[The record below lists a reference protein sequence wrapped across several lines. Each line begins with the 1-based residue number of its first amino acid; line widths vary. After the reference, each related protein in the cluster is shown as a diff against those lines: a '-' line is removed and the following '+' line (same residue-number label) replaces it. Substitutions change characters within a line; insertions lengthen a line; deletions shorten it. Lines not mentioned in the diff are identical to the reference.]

1 MKIIVKKIK
10 ENKDGSADVNV
21 YYDKQG
27 LHFLVQQGLAMTL
40 VEAIMTEKTG
50 ELYNVSSV
58 LGSVPKKSSK
68 KSSSVKLESV
78 KRVRAKR
85 ST

>member
-27 LHFLVQQGLAMTL
+27 LHFLVQQGLTMTL

-50 ELYNVSSV
+50 ELYNVSSI
-58 LGSVPKKSSK
+58 LKTVPKKTVVK
-68 KSSSVKLESV
+68 KQQTK
-78 KRVRAKR
+78 KK
-85 ST
+85 

>member
-21 YYDKQG
+21 YYDKEG
-27 LHFLVQQGLAMTL
+27 LHFLVQQGLTMTL

-50 ELYNVSSV
+50 ELYNVSSI
-58 LGSVPKKSSK
+58 LKTVPKKTVVK
-68 KSSSVKLESV
+68 KQQTK
-78 KRVRAKR
+78 KK
-85 ST
+85 

>member
-1 MKIIVKKIK
+1 MKIIVKRIK

-27 LHFLVQQGLAMTL
+27 LHFLVQQGLTMTL

-50 ELYNVSSV
+50 KLYNVSSI
-58 LGSVPKKSSK
+58 LKTVPKKIVVK
-68 KSSSVKLESV
+68 KQQTK
-78 KRVRAKR
+78 KK
-85 ST
+85 

>member
-27 LHFLVQQGLAMTL
+27 LHFLVQQGLTMTL

-50 ELYNVSSV
+50 KLYNVSSI
-58 LGSVPKKSSK
+58 LKTVPKKTVVK
-68 KSSSVKLESV
+68 KQQTK
-78 KRVRAKR
+78 KK
-85 ST
+85 

>member
-21 YYDKQG
+21 YYDKEG
-27 LHFLVQQGLAMTL
+27 LHFLVQQGLTMTL

-50 ELYNVSSV
+50 KLYNVSSI
-58 LGSVPKKSSK
+58 LKTVPKKTVVK
-68 KSSSVKLESV
+68 KQQTK
-78 KRVRAKR
+78 KK
-85 ST
+85 

>member
-27 LHFLVQQGLAMTL
+27 LHFLVQQGLTMTL

-50 ELYNVSSV
+50 KLYNVSSI
-58 LGSVPKKSSK
+58 LKTVPKKIVVK
-68 KSSSVKLESV
+68 KQQHFLE
-78 KRVRAKR
+78 AYAL
-85 ST
+85 

>member
-21 YYDKQG
+21 YYDKEG
-27 LHFLVQQGLAMTL
+27 LHFLIQQGLTMTL

-50 ELYNVSSV
+50 ELYNVSSI
-58 LGSVPKKSSK
+58 LKTVPKKTVVK
-68 KSSSVKLESV
+68 KQQTK
-78 KRVRAKR
+78 KK
-85 ST
+85 